1 MADDKE
7 CTVSVEKGENGANG
21 DGGYDPMLEMAQME
35 YERSV
40 GEYDEES
47 HEYTLPGDEGL
58 ADADGNTAGAADNGS
73 DGGDVE
79 KPELYR
85 SAADR
90 YVLSVAVCLVL
101 GILLGALFN
110 KMIVFIVLGL
120 IVGCVLG
127 MVLTFAGPGKEY
139 LKGEIKSDRKKQKD
153 E

>member
-7 CTVSVEKGENGANG
+7 RNIPNVSGEN
-21 DGGYDPMLEMAQME
+21 GGYDPMLEMAQME

-47 HEYTLPGDEGL
+47 HEYTLPGDNEPVVV
-58 ADADGNTAGAADNGS
+58 DTDTDTNGS
-73 DGGDVE
+73 ADDGADSSDTE
-79 KPELYR
+79 KPKLYR
-85 SAADR
+85 SVADR
-90 YVLSVAVCLVL
+90 YVLSLAICFVL

-127 MVLTFAGPGKEY
+127 MVLTFLGPGKAY
-139 LKGEIKSDRKKQKD
+139 LKGELKSDQKKQKNG
-153 E
+153 